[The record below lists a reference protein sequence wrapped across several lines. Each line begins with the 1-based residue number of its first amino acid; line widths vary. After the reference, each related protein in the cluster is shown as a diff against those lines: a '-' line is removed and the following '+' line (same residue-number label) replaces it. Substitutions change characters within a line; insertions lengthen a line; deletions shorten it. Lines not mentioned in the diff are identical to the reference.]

1 MQQGERNFIY
11 RLIGKI
17 VSFIVALAVVFL
29 LGIAV
34 ASWVKGTTFTI
45 EWANMIAWFKTWAK

>member
-1 MQQGERNFIY
+1 MQERNFIY

-17 VSFIVALAVVFL
+17 ALFIFVLACIFL
-29 LGIAV
+29 LGIAI
-34 ASWVKGTTFTI
+34 ASWIKGTTFTI